1 MSEVKWYCRGE
12 LGEYVL
18 DTVESMIDESITKDQ
33 FIYRLSEIGLN
44 DQEIM
49 DVYAGEVL
57 GV

>member
-12 LGEYVL
+12 VGEYVL
-18 DTVESMIDESITKDQ
+18 DQVESMIDEVITKDQ
-33 FIYRLSEIGLN
+33 FIYRLSEVGLN